1 MAMLA
6 VVLLYSLGSIS
17 IGDLKL
23 PTNPANGDGAL
34 VLPANTQIQANK
46 ANIAKLD
53 AKLDKELKGLA
64 DKLTGLTTKVNNK
77 LMPAECKE
85 YFIHQNC
92 GWTSAWVC
100 PTGGNLPSGASGFA
114 SDDGSIGFRCCCPA

>member
-6 VVLLYSLGSIS
+6 VVLLYSLGAIS

-53 AKLDKELKGLA
+53 KELKGLA
-64 DKLTGLTTKVNNK
+64 ECVEYLT
-77 LMPAECKE
+77 
-85 YFIHQNC
+85 HQNC
-92 GWTSAWVC
+92 GWTSAWAC